1 MSGALAVTRSTAWA
15 TPNPWLVAIIVA
27 TASFME
33 VLDTTIANVALPYIA
48 GGMGVSEDEAS
59 WVVTSYLVANA
70 IIVSASAY
78 FAKRIGRTLF
88 FQICLGLF
96 TASSMACGFAWNL
109 ESLLAFRVMQGLGGG
124 GMVPAALSILASAF
138 PPARRGQAFAM
149 YGLAV
154 VVAPVV
160 GPTLGGWL
168 SDSYS
173 WHWCFLVNGPV
184 GVIGMTAVSLLL
196 RPIQAARVERADP
209 GTFDLVGFI
218 LIVAFLGALEIVL
231 DRGLVEDWFSSSFI
245 VATTA
250 ICALA
255 FLLMIPWEL
264 TRRQPLIDL
273 RMVATRQFG
282 ACFAVMLA
290 TGAILLATTQFLPL
304 MVQQLFGYTATWA
317 GLVLSP
323 GGVVTMMMMLI
334 VGRLSGRVQPRTL
347 IAIGALIAALSMH
360 GLTRVY
366 GALDFRF
373 FAESRML
380 LGLGLP
386 LLLVPIT
393 TASFDGIPA
402 DRTDM
407 ASALINI
414 ARNTGGSLG
423 VSIGS
428 NVLAHREQFHQARLA
443 ENTIPSNP
451 AWQETL
457 QRVTEYFRA
466 HGSLAPD
473 AQQQALAW
481 VGDEIQR
488 QAGFLA
494 YVDVFWVLMWI
505 ALAAVP
511 LALSLRRMTLGGT
524 RPVAH

>member
-1 MSGALAVTRSTAWA
+1 MSSSLALARPTARA
-15 TPNPWLVAIIVA
+15 VPNPWLVAVIVA

-70 IIVSASAY
+70 IAVSGSAY
-78 FAKRIGRTLF
+78 LAKRVGRTLF

-96 TASSMACGFAWNL
+96 TASSLACGFAWNL
-109 ESLLAFRVMQGLGGG
+109 DSLLMFRVMQGLGGG

-138 PPARRGQAFAM
+138 PPAKRGQAFAV

-173 WHWCFLVNGPV
+173 WHWCFLINGPV
-184 GVIGMTAVSLLL
+184 GVVGMTAVSLLL
-196 RPIQAARVERADP
+196 RPAESARAERTDP
-209 GTFDLVGFI
+209 GPFDMVGFV
-218 LIVAFLGALEIVL
+218 LVVAFLGALEIVL

-245 VATTA
+245 VTA
-250 ICALA
+250 SVVCGLA
-255 FLLMIPWEL
+255 FVLMIPWEL

-273 RMVATRQFG
+273 RMLATRQFG
-282 ACFAVMLA
+282 ACFVVMLA
-290 TGAILLATTQFLPL
+290 TGAVLLATTQFLPL
-304 MVQQLFGYTATWA
+304 LVQQLFGYTATWA

-323 GGVVTMMMMLI
+323 GGIVTMAAMVVI
-334 VGRLSGRVQPRTL
+334 GRLSGHVQPRAL
-347 IAIGALIAALSMH
+347 IAVGAMFAALSMY

-366 GALDFRF
+366 GALDFWF

-386 LLLVPIT
+386 LLLVPINL
-393 TASFDGIPA
+393 AAFDGIPT

-414 ARNTGGSLG
+414 ARNTGGSIG

-428 NVLAHREQFHQARLA
+428 NVLAHREQFHQSRLS
-443 ENTIPSNP
+443 ENAIPSNP

-457 QRVTEYFRA
+457 QRVTEYFQS
-466 HGSLAPD
+466 HGSIAVD
-473 AQQQALAW
+473 AQQQAVAW
-481 VGDEIQR
+481 AGQEIER

-505 ALAAVP
+505 SLAAIP
-511 LALSLRRMTLGGT
+511 LALSLRRITLGGP
-524 RPVAH
+524 RPAAH

>member
-1 MSGALAVTRSTAWA
+1 MSGSLVVARVV
-15 TPNPWLVAIIVA
+15 PNPWLVAVVVA

-70 IIVSASAY
+70 ISVSASAY
-78 FAKRIGRTLF
+78 LAKRLGRTLF

-96 TASSMACGFAWNL
+96 TTSSLACGFAWNL
-109 ESLLAFRVMQGLGGG
+109 DSLLMFRVMQGLGGG

-138 PPARRGQAFAM
+138 PPAKRGQAFAV

-168 SDSYS
+168 SDNYS
-173 WHWCFLVNGPV
+173 WHWCFLINGPV
-184 GVIGMTAVSLLL
+184 GIIGMVAVSLLL
-196 RPIQAARVERADP
+196 RPIEAARIERSDP
-209 GTFDLVGFI
+209 GAFDLVGFV
-218 LIVAFLGALEIVL
+218 LVVAFLGALEIVL
-231 DRGLVEDWFSSSFI
+231 DRGLVEDWFSSTFI
-245 VATTA
+245 VTATA
-250 ICALA
+250 ICLAA

-264 TRRQPLIDL
+264 SRAKPLIDL
-273 RMVATRQFG
+273 RMIASRQFG
-282 ACFAVMLA
+282 ACFVVMLA
-290 TGAILLATTQFLPL
+290 TGAVLLATTQFLPL
-304 MVQQLFGYTATWA
+304 LVQQLFGYTATWA

-323 GGVVTMMMMLI
+323 GGIVTMVTVVI
-334 VGRLSGRVQPRTL
+334 IGRVSGHAQPRTL
-347 IAIGALIAALSMH
+347 IAIGGAIAALSMY

-366 GALDFRF
+366 GALDFWF

-393 TASFDGIPA
+393 TASFDGVPPE
-402 DRTDM
+402 RTDM
-407 ASALINI
+407 ASALINM
-414 ARNTGGSLG
+414 ARNTGGSIG

-428 NVLAHREQFHQARLA
+428 NVLAHREQFHQSRLT
-443 ENTIPSNP
+443 ENTIASNP

-457 QRVTEYFRA
+457 QRVTEYFQA
-466 HGSLAPD
+466 HGSLALS

-481 VGDEIQR
+481 VGEEIQR

-505 ALAAVP
+505 ALGTIP
-511 LALSLRRMTLGGT
+511 LALSLRRVSVGGP
-524 RPVAH
+524 RPVSH